1 MAEKAKQ
8 LKIDDIETPKDSA
21 KEKALADAL
30 KTIEKAYGKG
40 SIMKLGDANQ
50 EKIEVIPSG
59 SIALDIALGVGGYP
73 KGRIIE
79 VFGPESSGK
88 TTFALH
94 AIAEAQKMCIRDR
107 LYVDINN
114 TRKGIG
120 KSLLSFALDKVK
132 PNVSIEVLKGNLPAI
147 FLYSSMGFKIT
158 ETLSGK
164 MPGNEHFLVTVHI
177 MKR

>member
-1 MAEKAKQ
+1 MAEYNDVVNGFIAF
-8 LKIDDIETPKDSA
+8 S
-21 KEKALADAL
+21 KE
-30 KTIEKAYGKG
+30 E
-40 SIMKLGDANQ
+40 
-50 EKIEVIPSG
+50 
-59 SIALDIALGVGGYP
+59 IAW
-73 KGRIIE
+73 
-79 VFGPESSGK
+79 
-88 TTFALH
+88 
-94 AIAEAQKMCIRDR
+94 